1 MDQESTTNLIG
12 ILQNTKEKDIDKYY
26 KQHIESKCYETF
38 TAYMDDLI
46 AQKRLKR
53 QDILARADIPQK
65 YGYKLLSGESHTS
78 NRDKILRICLA
89 MKLSL
94 TETQR
99 ALVLYGMQPLYPK
112 NKRDAFLIIAI
123 NTSMHSIDDINER
136 LVSYG
141 LSELSTSKY

>member
-1 MDQESTTNLIG
+1 MEQESTSNLIG
-12 ILQNTKEKDIDKYY
+12 ILQNTNEKDIDKYY
-26 KQHIESKCYETF
+26 SQYVKSKSYQSF

-46 AQKRLKR
+46 ALKRLKR

-89 MKLSL
+89 MKLTL

-99 ALVLYGMQPLYPK
+99 VLVLYGMQPLYPK

>member
-1 MDQESTTNLIG
+1 MEQESTSNLIG
-12 ILQNTKEKDIDKYY
+12 ILKNTNEKDIDQYY
-26 KQHIESKCYETF
+26 KQHIESKSYHSF

-46 AQKRLKR
+46 AKKRLKR

-65 YGYKLLSGESHTS
+65 YGYKLLSGESRTS

-89 MKLSL
+89 MKLTL

-99 ALVLYGMQPLYPK
+99 SLVLYGMHPLYPK

-123 NTSMHSIDDINER
+123 NTNMYSIYDINER